1 MSMKTKAI
9 YEKGTLKLLEKIDLK
24 EGEEVEVEV
33 KKKGIS
39 SKKNILK
46 YAGILKDLNEKEEK
60 LFEDTT
66 KRRKIFERT
75 LKI

>member
-1 MSMKTKAI
+1 MKTKAI
-9 YEKGTLKLLEKIDLK
+9 YEKGTLKLLKKIDLK
-24 EGEEVEVEV
+24 EGEEVEIEV

-46 YAGILKDLNEKEEK
+46 YAGILKNLNKKEGK
-60 LFEDTT
+60 LFEETT

>member
-1 MSMKTKAI
+1 MGIKAI
-9 YEKGTLKLLEKIDLK
+9 YENNVLKPLEKLALK
-24 EGEEVEVEV
+24 EGEEVEIEV